1 MTRTTNNEIVKQVFM
16 DRWTGILKVP
26 VCLKGMTYCRVAA
39 SLCVSPSSK
48 ALIVPKANAIF
59 FNGDRVEGTG
69 NPVID
74 KLSDLQ
80 NIVEVLNSKF
90 GAPVNTW
97 AIEASTF
104 NGSFAVYKEFIH
116 SLSKWGEPQSYK
128 PTGFPASTSIV
139 SLLSNFCSQADLSV
153 SPAEHQ
159 SSSSSSLPQTVLLGF
174 SKGGVVLN
182 QLVTELGFFKP
193 NALEDPTQPNSSKF
207 PGTQIIPTSVESF
220 LDSVTEIHY
229 VDVGLN
235 SPGAYPTDEITIQK
249 IADRLTERNKRM
261 RFVLHGTPRQWND
274 KRRDW
279 IREEKNH
286 FRELL
291 ESAGKKSQGK
301 MEVSERTYFSD
312 GYPDLQMHFQIIEEL
327 VVT

>member
-1 MTRTTNNEIVKQVFM
+1 M
-16 DRWTGILKVP
+16 DRWTGILKIP
-26 VCLKGMTYCRVAA
+26 VCLKGLTHCRIAA

-48 ALIVPKANAIF
+48 TLIVPKANAIF

-90 GAPVNTW
+90 GDSVNTW

-104 NGSFAVYKEFIH
+104 NGPFAVYKEFIH
-116 SLSKWGEPQSYK
+116 SLNKWGEPQSYK
-128 PTGFPASTSIV
+128 PGGFPASTSIV
-139 SLLSNFCSQADLSV
+139 SLMSNFCSEADLSV
-153 SPAEHQ
+153 NLEEHQ
-159 SSSSSSLPQTVLLGF
+159 SSASSSLPQTVILGF

-193 NALEDPTQPNSSKF
+193 NALEDPTQPKSSEF
-207 PGTQIIPTSVESF
+207 PGNQIIPSSVESF
-220 LDSVTEIHY
+220 LDSITEIHY

-235 SPGAYPTDEITIQK
+235 APGAYLTDEITIK
-249 IADRLTERNKRM
+249 RIVERPTEKDKRM

-274 KRRDW
+274 KRRGW
-279 IREEKNH
+279 ICEEKNQ

-291 ESAGKKSQGK
+291 ESGGKKSQGK
-301 MEVSERTYFSD
+301 IEVYERTYFSD
-312 GYPDLQMHFQIIEEL
+312 GCPDLQMHFQIIEEL